1 MKIKRIILILSII
14 IWMGS
19 VFVFSNQSAMDSS
32 SSSEKTTKFIM
43 QFYPSVKTMEEKQK
57 QEIEIRMNSVVR
69 KMAHYSIY
77 TLGGVLI
84 ACLINTYD
92 FSDKKKIVYGQIAG
106 TLYAMTDEIHQ
117 YFVEGRSAEIRDVFL
132 DSLGIATGIIL
143 VMIIYKMIK
152 KKKCL

>member
-1 MKIKRIILILSII
+1 MKIKRIILIVLII

-19 VFVFSNQSAMDSS
+19 VFVFSSQSAIDSS

-43 QFYPSVKTMEEKQK
+43 QFYPGVKTMEEKQ
-57 QEIEIRMNSVVR
+57 EIEMRMNSVVR

-84 ACLINTYD
+84 ACFINTYD
-92 FSDKKKIVYGQIAG
+92 FSDKKKILYGQIVG
-106 TLYAMTDEIHQ
+106 TFYAMTDEIHQ
-117 YFVEGRSAEIRDVFL
+117 YFVEGRSSEIRDVFL

-143 VMIIYKMIK
+143 VMIIYKVIK